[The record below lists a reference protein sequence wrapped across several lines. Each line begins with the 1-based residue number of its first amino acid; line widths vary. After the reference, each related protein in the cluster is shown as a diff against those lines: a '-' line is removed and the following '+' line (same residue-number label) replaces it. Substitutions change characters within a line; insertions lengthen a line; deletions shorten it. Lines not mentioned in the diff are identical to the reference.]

1 MISVC
6 ADGNLGFYFFQR
18 DGDEGVLQKK
28 NETGR
33 FIGLLLVRQAKPK
46 LLVPIAIGVV

>member
-28 NETGR
+28 TK
-33 FIGLLLVRQAKPK
+33 Q
-46 LLVPIAIGVV
+46 GVS

>member
-18 DGDEGVLQKK
+18 DGDDGVLQKK
-28 NETGR
+28 TNE
-33 FIGLLLVRQAKPK
+33 
-46 LLVPIAIGVV
+46 GVS

>member
-18 DGDEGVLQKK
+18 DGDHGDLQKK
-28 NETGR
+28 PNE
-33 FIGLLLVRQAKPK
+33 
-46 LLVPIAIGVV
+46 GVS